1 MLISYKVCGYKVF
14 NEEVEI
20 SFKGNKKIKN
30 KNYVFNINNNEV
42 LKSVII
48 YGANNTGKS
57 TLIESLRL
65 LKKIIKSGKIT
76 NEFISFLDFNFF
88 SKSNCI
94 DFEIEFIE
102 CDIRYKYQLSFNKEL
117 EITNEVLFI
126 EDKVLFD
133 KNKVNDNKELNNAI
147 SLFKSYKNMLI
158 VTALP
163 GIYKKHTDNFNSFFD
178 KLIVLNKYFDFNEV
192 INDTLDLNKKEFN
205 KFNKILKSA
214 DISINNIVINNNLN
228 DELKELRMFS
238 EYYMNNYKASIP
250 SYLSDSDGT
259 RVFMYYILKI
269 MKLMKSGG
277 VIVIDEIDR
286 SLHTLLTK
294 NIVSIFNNSDNKNMQ
309 LIATSHDLL
318 LLDCL
323 YLFRKDQVW
332 FTYKDDKKVYVYS
345 LDKFKSNVDNQIRNN
360 TMESYLKGMFG
371 SLPHPNIDNDL
382 FDE

>member
-1 MLISYKVCGYKVF
+1 
-14 NEEVEI
+14 
-20 SFKGNKKIKN
+20 
-30 KNYVFNINNNEV
+30 
-42 LKSVII
+42 
-48 YGANNTGKS
+48 
-57 TLIESLRL
+57 
-65 LKKIIKSGKIT
+65 
-76 NEFISFLDFNFF
+76 
-88 SKSNCI
+88 
-94 DFEIEFIE
+94 
-102 CDIRYKYQLSFNKEL
+102 
-117 EITNEVLFI
+117 
-126 EDKVLFD
+126 
-133 KNKVNDNKELNNAI
+133 
-147 SLFKSYKNMLI
+147 
-158 VTALP
+158 
-163 GIYKKHTDNFNSFFD
+163 
-178 KLIVLNKYFDFNEV
+178 
-192 INDTLDLNKKEFN
+192 
-205 KFNKILKSA
+205 
-214 DISINNIVINNNLN
+214 
-228 DELKELRMFS
+228 MFS
-238 EYYMNNYKASIP
+238 EYYMNNCKASIP

-277 VIVIDEIDR
+277 IIVIDEIDR